1 MGKHKRTITELFN
14 YFKTNSAEN
23 KQSNEQKQDSKNEP
37 IGQDNELHWLLFVGE
52 ST

>member
-23 KQSNEQKQDSKNEP
+23 KQSNEQK
-37 IGQDNELHWLLFVGE
+37 
-52 ST
+52 